1 MEGDVMILRRTK
13 IVCTI
18 GPASDSEAMLRA
30 LVHSGMNVAR
40 LNFSHG
46 THQEHKETLERIKR
60 VREAEGVALPILL
73 DTKGPEIRVKS
84 FAQGG
89 AELEEGKEFT
99 LTGRPVEGDAQA
111 VSITYCNLAK
121 EVKPG
126 NSILIDDGNI
136 ELRVEACADQ
146 DVRCRVVRGGRIS
159 DHKSINVP
167 NVHLEMP
174 FLSETDKADILFG
187 IENDVDFI
195 AASFVRCKEDVISL
209 RKFIDYHGAR
219 NLRIIAKIENI
230 EGVNNFDEILR
241 HADGIM
247 VARGDMGVEL
257 SFERL
262 PGLQKRFIKKCYQSG
277 KMVITAT
284 QMLESM
290 ITHANPTRAEITD
303 VANAVFD
310 GTSAVMLS
318 GETAMGK
325 YPALAVKVMAR
336 IVAQA
341 EQDAFE
347 MEAYAGISYEVDN
360 NDTTNAVCDAACTT
374 ARDIRAKAII
384 VVTKSGQTA
393 RRMSKFRPSQPVVAA
408 TPLPKTFHQLALS
421 WGVYPVLARL
431 QQSSDELL
439 LHAIDCAKQID
450 AVENGDVVVIAAGIP
465 LDTTGSTNLMRV
477 AVVGKN

>member
-1 MEGDVMILRRTK
+1 MRRTK

-18 GPASDSEAMLRA
+18 GPATNSEEMLTR
-30 LVHSGMNVAR
+30 LVRSGMNVVR

-46 THQEHKETLERIKR
+46 THEYHKDTLERIKR
-60 VREAEGVALPILL
+60 VRRREGMPVAILL
-73 DTKGPEIRVKS
+73 DTKGPEIRVKD
-84 FAQGG
+84 FKDGF
-89 AELEEGKEFT
+89 AELREGAEFT
-99 LTGRPVEGDAQA
+99 LTTREIEGTEQA
-111 VSITYCNLAK
+111 VTVTYAGMPAELS
-121 EVKPG
+121 ED

-136 ELRVEACADQ
+136 ELCVKRCTET
-146 DVRCRVVRGGRIS
+146 DVICQVVRGGRIS
-159 DHKSINVP
+159 NHKGINVP
-167 NVHLEMP
+167 NVHLDMP
-174 FLSETDKADILFG
+174 FLSEQDQSDILFG

-195 AASFVRCKEDVISL
+195 AASFVRCKEDVIAL
-209 RKFIDYHGAR
+209 RKFVDYHGAR
-219 NLRIIAKIENI
+219 DLRIIAKIENI

-241 HADGIM
+241 YADGIM

-290 ITHANPTRAEITD
+290 ISHANPTRAEITD

-325 YPALAVKVMAR
+325 YPALAVEVMGR
-336 IVAQA
+336 IVTQA
-341 EQDAFE
+341 ENDAFE
-347 MEAYAGISYEVDN
+347 MDAYAGISYEIDN
-360 NDTTNAVCDAACTT
+360 NDTTNAVCDATCTT
-374 ARDIRAKAII
+374 ARDISAKAII
-384 VVTKSGQTA
+384 AVTKSGQTA
-393 RRMSKFRPSQPVVAA
+393 RRMSKFRPVQPIVAA
-408 TPLPKTFHQLALS
+408 TPVEKTFHQLALS
-421 WGVYPVLARL
+421 WGVFPVLARL
-431 QQSSDELL
+431 QSSSDELL

-450 AVENGDVVVIAAGIP
+450 AVENGDIVVIAAGIP

-477 AVVGKN
+477 AVVGKR

>member
-1 MEGDVMILRRTK
+1 MRRTK

-18 GPASDSEAMLRA
+18 GPATNSEEMLTRLA
-30 LVHSGMNVAR
+30 RSGMNVAR

-46 THQEHKETLERIKR
+46 THEYHKDTLERIKR
-60 VREAEGVALPILL
+60 VRRREGMPVAILL
-73 DTKGPEIRVKS
+73 DTKGPEIRVKD
-84 FAQGG
+84 FKDGF
-89 AELEEGKEFT
+89 AELREGAEFT
-99 LTGRPVEGDAQA
+99 LTTREIEGTEQA
-111 VSITYCNLAK
+111 VTVTYAGMPAELS
-121 EVKPG
+121 EG

-136 ELRVEACADQ
+136 ELCVKRCTET
-146 DVRCRVVRGGRIS
+146 DVICQVVRGGRIS
-159 DHKSINVP
+159 NHKGINVP
-167 NVHLEMP
+167 NVHLDMP
-174 FLSETDKADILFG
+174 FLSEQDQSDILFG

-195 AASFVRCKEDVISL
+195 AASFVRCKEDVIAL
-209 RKFIDYHGAR
+209 RKFVDYHGAR
-219 NLRIIAKIENI
+219 DLRIIAKIENI

-241 HADGIM
+241 YADGIM

-290 ITHANPTRAEITD
+290 ISHANPTRAEITD

-325 YPALAVKVMAR
+325 YPALAVEVMGR
-336 IVAQA
+336 IVTQA
-341 EQDAFE
+341 ENDAFE
-347 MEAYAGISYEVDN
+347 MDAYAGISYEIDN
-360 NDTTNAVCDAACTT
+360 NDTTNAVCDATCTT
-374 ARDIRAKAII
+374 ARDISAKAII
-384 VVTKSGQTA
+384 AVTKSGQTA
-393 RRMSKFRPSQPVVAA
+393 RRMSKFRPVQPIVAA
-408 TPLPKTFHQLALS
+408 TPVEKTFHQLALS
-421 WGVYPVLARL
+421 WGVFPVLARL
-431 QQSSDELL
+431 QSSSDELL

-450 AVENGDVVVIAAGIP
+450 AVENGDIVVIAAGIP

-477 AVVGKN
+477 AVVGKR

>member
-1 MEGDVMILRRTK
+1 MRRTK

-18 GPASDSEAMLRA
+18 GPATNSEEMLTR
-30 LVHSGMNVAR
+30 LVRSGMNVAR

-46 THQEHKETLERIKR
+46 THEYHKDTLERIKR
-60 VREAEGVALPILL
+60 VRRREGMPEAILL
-73 DTKGPEIRVKS
+73 DTTGPEIRVKD
-84 FAQGG
+84 FKDGF
-89 AELEEGKEFT
+89 AELREGAEFT
-99 LTGRPVEGDAQA
+99 LTTREIEGTEQA
-111 VSITYCNLAK
+111 VTVTYAGMPAELSK
-121 EVKPG
+121 D

-136 ELRVEACADQ
+136 ELCVKRCTET
-146 DVRCRVVRGGRIS
+146 DVICQVVRGGRIS
-159 DHKSINVP
+159 NHKGINVP
-167 NVHLEMP
+167 NVHLDMP
-174 FLSETDKADILFG
+174 FLSEQDQSDILFG

-195 AASFVRCKEDVISL
+195 AASFVRCKEDVIAL
-209 RKFIDYHGAR
+209 RKFVDYHGAR
-219 NLRIIAKIENI
+219 DLRIIAKIENI

-241 HADGIM
+241 YADGIM

-290 ITHANPTRAEITD
+290 ISHANPTRAEITD

-325 YPALAVKVMAR
+325 YPALAVEVMGR
-336 IVAQA
+336 IVTQA
-341 EQDAFE
+341 ENDAFE
-347 MEAYAGISYEVDN
+347 MDAYAGISYEIDN
-360 NDTTNAVCDAACTT
+360 NDTTNAVCDATCTT
-374 ARDIRAKAII
+374 ARDISAKAII
-384 VVTKSGQTA
+384 AVTKSGQTA
-393 RRMSKFRPSQPVVAA
+393 RRMSKFRPVQPIVAA
-408 TPLPKTFHQLALS
+408 TPVEKTFHQLALS
-421 WGVYPVLARL
+421 WGVFPVLARL
-431 QQSSDELL
+431 QSSSDELL

-450 AVENGDVVVIAAGIP
+450 AVENGDIVVIAAGIP

-477 AVVGKN
+477 AVVGKR

>member
-1 MEGDVMILRRTK
+1 MRRTK

-18 GPASDSEAMLRA
+18 GPATNSEEMLTK
-30 LVHSGMNVAR
+30 LVRSGMNVAR

-46 THQEHKETLERIKR
+46 THEYHKDTLERIKR
-60 VREAEGVALPILL
+60 VRRREGMPVAILL
-73 DTKGPEIRVKS
+73 DTKGPEIRVKD
-84 FAQGG
+84 FKDGF
-89 AELEEGKEFT
+89 AELREGAEFT
-99 LTGRPVEGDAQA
+99 LTTREIEGTEQA
-111 VSITYCNLAK
+111 VTVTYAGMPAELS
-121 EVKPG
+121 EG

-136 ELRVEACADQ
+136 ELCVKRCTET
-146 DVRCRVVRGGRIS
+146 DVICQVVRGGRIS
-159 DHKSINVP
+159 NHKGINVP
-167 NVHLEMP
+167 NVHLDMP
-174 FLSETDKADILFG
+174 FLSEQDQSDILFG

-195 AASFVRCKEDVISL
+195 AASFVRCKEDVIAL
-209 RKFIDYHGAR
+209 RKFVDYHGAR
-219 NLRIIAKIENI
+219 DLRIIAKIENI

-241 HADGIM
+241 YADGIM

-290 ITHANPTRAEITD
+290 ISHANPTRAEITD

-325 YPALAVKVMAR
+325 YPVLAVEVMSR
-336 IVAQA
+336 IVTQA
-341 EQDAFE
+341 ENDAFE
-347 MEAYAGISYEVDN
+347 MNAYAGISYEIDN
-360 NDTTNAVCDAACTT
+360 NDTTNAVCDATCTT
-374 ARDIRAKAII
+374 ARDISAKAII
-384 VVTKSGQTA
+384 AVTKSGQTA
-393 RRMSKFRPSQPVVAA
+393 RRMSKFRPVQPIVAA
-408 TPLPKTFHQLALS
+408 TPVEKTFHQLALS
-421 WGVYPVLARL
+421 WGVFPVLARL
-431 QQSSDELL
+431 QSSSDELL

-450 AVENGDVVVIAAGIP
+450 AVENGDIVVIAAGIP

-477 AVVGKN
+477 AVVGKR